1 MLRLSAVSIDAGQ
14 ERQFY
19 DEWYAQFQAASDDAL
34 VCNFTTFCR
43 DIADPHAPGF
53 ERRLLHQTALGH
65 LLASPVAGYNALDYC
80 CGTGDW
86 GLMLAGQ
93 GANVTLLDLSP
104 VAIQVVLRR
113 ARLSGVERRV
123 RGVAAD
129 ASNLACFRDG
139 EFDLIFG
146 SAAVHHTVKYPGA
159 VEELV
164 RVLRPGG
171 RLILAETYCN
181 NRLLNLVRRLR
192 WRISGLADDAG
203 EDVLLSDSDLARLL
217 QHFHNSRVVP
227 LNFLA
232 MAKRLFRGRF
242 ANPVV
247 LQALRSLEAADR
259 ALLRICPPLKRYCGE
274 VVVVAEK

>member
-1 MLRLSAVSIDAGQ
+1 VLRLSPVPIDAGQ

-19 DEWYAQFQAASDDAL
+19 DGWYAQFQTASDDAL
-34 VCNFTTFCR
+34 VCNLETFRR
-43 DIADPHAPGF
+43 DISDPQSPGF
-53 ERRLLHQTALGH
+53 ERRLLHQTALDH
-65 LLASPVAGYNALDYC
+65 LLAFPVSGCNVLDYC

-86 GLMLAGQ
+86 GLMLACQ

-104 VAIQVVLRR
+104 VAIQVALRR
-113 ARLSGVERRV
+113 AKLSGVEGRV

-171 RLILAETYCN
+171 RLILVETYGN
-181 NRLLNLVRRLR
+181 NRLLNFVRRLR

-217 QHFHNSRVVP
+217 QHFRNSRVVP

-247 LQALRSLEAADR
+247 LQTLRSLEAADR
-259 ALLRICPPLKRYCGE
+259 ALFRICPPLKRYCGE
-274 VVVVAEK
+274 VVVIAEK